1 LLQDLLILIDLHAIA
16 SYIIIVFVIFTVMLC
31 VKDKENLK
39 MQKIVP
45 IHILSGFLGS
55 GKTTLLKKAVDYYTE
70 SGRKPAVIMNELG
83 DVNLDGLLL
92 GDELPMAE
100 MLSGCIC
107 CTIRGDL
114 GMTIHSLYLE
124 NQPDVIFI
132 ESTGVANPMEIMD
145 GVTDASL
152 LLEVELKSI
161 VTVIDAPYLLE
172 LSRGNEGKTFR
183 LMKDQIRCASFLL
196 MNKVDKVS
204 SSELHGLERMIR
216 SWNSYAPIQGTVY
229 CNIDIQLFD
238 ELSGTEISLKY
249 DGESKEALHEHGED
263 HNHEHNYEHEGEHL
277 HTYVGHSHGDKDH
290 HHSHDHVMVYTHYFD
305 QLISRNQFEE
315 LIRKLPQEVY
325 RAKGILQFSD
335 TASSRFLFQY
345 AYREIEFIKITP
357 QAIVPNVAVFM
368 GENFSRDQ
376 VKAAL
381 DEL

>member
-1 LLQDLLILIDLHAIA
+1 VYAL
-16 SYIIIVFVIFTVMLC
+16 
-31 VKDKENLK
+31 KDKENLK

-92 GDELPMAE
+92 GDGLPMAE

-161 VTVIDAPYLLE
+161 VTIIDAPYLLE
-172 LSRGNEGKTFR
+172 LSRGEEGKTFR

-216 SWNSYAPIQGTVY
+216 NWNSYTPIQGTVY

-249 DGESKEALHEHGED
+249 EDESKEALHEHGDD
-263 HNHEHNYEHEGEHL
+263 HNHE
-277 HTYVGHSHGDKDH
+277 GHSHGDKDH

-315 LIRKLPQEVY
+315 WIRKLPMEVY

-335 TASSRFLFQY
+335 TGSSRFLFQY
-345 AYREIEFIKITP
+345 AYREMEFIKITP

-368 GENFSRDQ
+368 GENFSRDK